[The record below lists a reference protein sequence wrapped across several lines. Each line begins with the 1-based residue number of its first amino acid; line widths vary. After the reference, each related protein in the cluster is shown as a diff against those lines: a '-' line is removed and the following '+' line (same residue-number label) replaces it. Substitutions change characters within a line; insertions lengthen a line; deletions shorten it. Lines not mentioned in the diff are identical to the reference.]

1 MSRTPGIA
9 ATLER
14 AGFGSAAERLRALR
28 WAVSSLR
35 LRDAVKFT
43 ALWLC
48 EPLGRRSYRVL
59 SEDALLRT
67 RRSDTVFVFGS
78 GGSLRGIGADEW
90 ERIAQFDTVGFS
102 HFHRQRWVRVDYH
115 LVAEVAS
122 ETETAASIRSNPM
135 YADTIFGMAKGWIA
149 HAPNEIVA
157 RRLLPRGAR
166 IFRWRRIARGRVAA
180 ASTRLGEGLVHGDGS
195 IQDAVNFALVMGWR
209 RVVVAGA
216 DLAGDR
222 YFWMDDDGEPP
233 AAPEPWEQ
241 AAIVVASFR
250 LWREQAAARGI
261 ELLVYDRRSPL
272 AEALPAFEW

>member
-1 MSRTPGIA
+1 MSRTTGIA

-14 AGFGSAAERLRALR
+14 AGFRSAAERLRAIR

-35 LRDAVKFT
+35 LRDALRFT
-43 ALWLC
+43 ALWLW
-48 EPLGRRSYRVL
+48 EPIGRRSYRVL

-78 GGSLRGIGADEW
+78 GASLREIGADEW
-90 ERIAQFDTVGFS
+90 ERISQFDTVAFS
-102 HFHRQRWVRVDYH
+102 HFHRQRWVRIDYH

-157 RRLLPRGAR
+157 RRLLPRDTR
-166 IFRWRRIARGRVAA
+166 IFRWRRIARGRVAP
-180 ASTRLGEGLVHGDGS
+180 ASTRLAEGLVHGDGS

-209 RVVVAGA
+209 RIVVAGA

-222 YFWMDDDGEPP
+222 YFWMDDDSESPT
-233 AAPEPWEQ
+233 APEPWEQ

-250 LWREQAAARGI
+250 LWREQAAAREI
-261 ELLVYDRRSPL
+261 QLFVYDGRSPL
-272 AEALPAFEW
+272 AGALPAFEW